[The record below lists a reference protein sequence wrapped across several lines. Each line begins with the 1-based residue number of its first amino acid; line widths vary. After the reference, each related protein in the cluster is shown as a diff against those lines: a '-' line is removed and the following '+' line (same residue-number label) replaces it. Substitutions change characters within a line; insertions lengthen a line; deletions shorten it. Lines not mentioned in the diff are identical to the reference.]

1 VELDAATLRYSDESG
16 EPVIVRLNA
25 AEPRM
30 VIGRSSSCDVVI
42 GWDLVMSREHA
53 LLELIGSHWYVSDDG
68 MSRHGTY
75 IRSQDAQGRGSEHR
89 IRGRHRFE
97 PGDRLVL
104 GQTILTFRPAIP
116 LDDSKV
122 TRTRTQRRPVPVTP
136 AQRNVLH
143 ALCEPMLEN
152 TEAAPASNRQ
162 IALRLTVSVDVV
174 KDHLQEL
181 YRKFGVK
188 EFGPGEKRRRLA
200 QLAIRQGL
208 V

>member
-1 VELDAATLRYSDESG
+1 VELDEATLRYSDESG
-16 EPVIVRLNA
+16 KPVVVRLSA

-30 VIGRSSSCDVVI
+30 VIGRSSSCDVVV

-68 MSRHGTY
+68 MSKHGTY
-75 IRSQDAQGRGSEHR
+75 IRSQDAQGRGSEQR
-89 IRGRHRFE
+89 IRGRHRFK

-104 GQTILTFRPAIP
+104 GQTILTFRPAVP
-116 LDDSKV
+116 LDDSRV
-122 TRTRTQRRPVPVTP
+122 TRTRTRGRAVPVTP
-136 AQRNVLH
+136 AQGNVLRV
-143 ALCEPMLEN
+143 LCEPILEN
-152 TEAAPASNRQ
+152 AEAAPASNKQ
-162 IALRLTVSVDVV
+162 IALHLTVSVDVV

-181 YRKFGVK
+181 YRKFGVT
-188 EFGPGEKRRRLA
+188 ELGPGEKRRRLA